1 MVDRF
6 VEFWL
11 NQFFRESTRMSS
23 RASSRRSTRRRRT
36 ALEVDLN
43 DTPEGSDAPAMAE
56 VIGEPP
62 VDNSLAAVAA
72 AAVAA
77 TGAIDVEEID
87 DDVVISSPRS
97 FAEARNK
104 ARRNNGVTVIEDDLQ
119 IRSGDSEEV
128 VTSLSLSSNNARR
141 RRTSNQA
148 IIDSDSYINLEG
160 SNSSKVIGTKRRI
173 ISDIEIDLMFGHLER
188 CSKLC
193 GIDLRRKVTKSVE
206 PSPPPPPKEPVFT
219 CPVCIGPLTEETST
233 KCGHIFCKKCIK
245 TAIAAQSKCPTCRRK
260 LTAKDTFRILLVVG
274 RKEHQILGYLLSSK
288 LHTVAEPTAAR
299 PKQTSFKLNMIGFCS
314 SVNCWKFLCCCDS
327 ELPSERSSDV
337 KKPFVRPPFLRSFKK
352 IGNAGESRIYD

>member
-11 NQFFRESTRMSS
+11 NQFFSESTRMSS

-43 DTPEGSDAPAMAE
+43 DAPEEGSDAPAMAE

-62 VDNSLAAVAA
+62 EDNSLAAVAA

-77 TGAIDVEEID
+77 TLGAIDVEEID

-128 VTSLSLSSNNARR
+128 VTRLSLSSNNARR

-160 SNSSKVIGTKRRI
+160 SNSSK
-173 ISDIEIDLMFGHLER
+173 
-188 CSKLC
+188 
-193 GIDLRRKVTKSVE
+193 RRKVTKSVE

-260 LTAKDTFRILLVVG
+260 LTAKDTFRV
-274 RKEHQILGYLLSSK
+274 Y
-288 LHTVAEPTAAR
+288 
-299 PKQTSFKLNMIGFCS
+299 
-314 SVNCWKFLCCCDS
+314 
-327 ELPSERSSDV
+327 LPST
-337 KKPFVRPPFLRSFKK
+337 
-352 IGNAGESRIYD
+352 N